1 MEAQQ
6 GRRAARGKARDL
18 ILPGSAP
25 VPLRE
30 ESHGDLWQAMDGVR
44 ERLSNLEGKMTVLLG
59 IAAATFLGVFGL
71 MLAMLRP

>member
-6 GRRAARGKARDL
+6 GRRGARGKARDL

-30 ESHGDLWQAMDGVR
+30 ESHGPMWEQLN
-44 ERLSNLEGKMTVLLG
+44 RLDRAVARLEGKMSVVLVLTCG
-59 IAAATFLGVFGL
+59 TFLAIIGL
-71 MLAMLRP
+71 LLARAF